1 MSRKLSLEIDPRV
14 EELNAITAAVEQF
27 GDAERWPPDMIFQ
40 INLVIEELGLNIMTH
55 GKTKELGKIEI
66 TLTAD
71 GESLTVEIVDNG
83 HPFDPTSEAPEPDLD
98 VELGERTIGGLGIHI
113 VRSLVDSL
121 RYRRQGG
128 KNHVTLVKERVR

>member
-1 MSRKLSLEIDPRV
+1 MSRKLSLKIDPRV
-14 EELNAITAAVEQF
+14 EELSVITAAVEQF
-27 GDAERWPPDMIFQ
+27 GDAERWPPDTVFQ

-55 GKTKELGKIEI
+55 GKTKDLEKIEI

-128 KNHVTLVKERVR
+128 RNHVTLVKEQVR

>member
-14 EELNAITAAVEQF
+14 EELSVITAAVEQL
-27 GDAERWPPDMIFQ
+27 GDAEQWPPDMIFQ

-55 GKTKELGKIEI
+55 GKTRDLEKIEI
-66 TLTAD
+66 TLTAE
-71 GESLTVEIVDNG
+71 GETLTIEIVDNG

-98 VELGERTIGGLGIHI
+98 VELEERSIGGLGIHI
-113 VRSLVDSL
+113 VRSLVDNL

-128 KNHVTLVKERVR
+128 RNHVTLVKERIR

>member
-14 EELNAITAAVEQF
+14 EELSVITAAVEQF
-27 GDAERWPPDMIFQ
+27 GDAEKWPSDMIFQ

-55 GKTKELGKIEI
+55 GKTKNLEKIEI
-66 TLTAD
+66 TLTAE

-113 VRSLVDSL
+113 VRSLVDNL

-128 KNHVTLVKERVR
+128 RNHVTLVKERVR

>member
-1 MSRKLSLEIDPRV
+1 MSRKLSLEISPRV
-14 EELNAITAAVEQF
+14 EELSVITAAVEQF
-27 GDAERWPPDMIFQ
+27 GDAEKWPSDMIFQ

-55 GKTKELGKIEI
+55 GKTKDLEKIEI
-66 TLTAD
+66 TLTAE

-113 VRSLVDSL
+113 VRSLVDNL

-128 KNHVTLVKERVR
+128 RNHVTLVKERVR

>member
-14 EELNAITAAVEQF
+14 EELSAITAAVEQF
-27 GDAERWPPDMIFQ
+27 GDAEQWPPDMVFQ

-55 GKTKELGKIEI
+55 GKSKDLEKIEI
-66 TLTAD
+66 TLTAE

-113 VRSLVDSL
+113 VRSLVDNL

-128 KNHVTLVKERVR
+128 RNHVTQVKERVR

>member
-14 EELNAITAAVEQF
+14 EELSVITAAVEQF
-27 GDAERWPPDMIFQ
+27 GDAERWPPDLIFQ

-55 GKTKELGKIEI
+55 GKTKDLEKIEI

-98 VELGERTIGGLGIHI
+98 AELGERTIGGLGIHI

-128 KNHVTLVKERVR
+128 RNHVTLVKERVR

>member
-14 EELNAITAAVEQF
+14 EELSVITAAVEQF
-27 GDAERWPPDMIFQ
+27 GDAERWPSDMIFQ

-55 GKTKELGKIEI
+55 GKTEELEKIEI
-66 TLTAD
+66 TLTAE

-113 VRSLVDSL
+113 VRSLVDNL

-128 KNHVTLVKERVR
+128 RNHVTLVKERVR

>member
-1 MSRKLSLEIDPRV
+1 MSRQLSLEIDPRV
-14 EELNAITAAVEQF
+14 EELSVITAAVEQF
-27 GDAERWPPDMIFQ
+27 GDAEKWPPDMIFQ

-55 GKTKELGKIEI
+55 GKTKDLEKIEI
-66 TLTAD
+66 KLTAE

-113 VRSLVDSL
+113 VRSLVDNL

-128 KNHVTLVKERVR
+128 RNHVTLVKERVR